1 MKSSRTFFLFTYS
14 GMCEN
19 MKSASYDEFISVDE
33 HELRRTEDFVVDGY
47 NLLHAVSRL
56 EQVQLLRLP

>member
-1 MKSSRTFFLFTYS
+1 
-14 GMCEN
+14 MCEN